1 MTVLLRSGHIM
12 CRSHIFDVD
21 VLIVYF
27 TCGVT
32 SRGLDQ
38 WGRSACFTCHLHARK
53 RERERKKGG
62 GEGVS
67 SGSHFLL
74 AARLIAH
81 LNNISHLCSPFA
93 RTGFCFLWML
103 LINPSSETSGCCG

>member
-12 CRSHIFDVD
+12 CRSHIFDLD
-21 VLIVYF
+21 VFIVYF

-62 GEGVS
+62 GGEFGVTFPV
-67 SGSHFLL
+67 G
-74 AARLIAH
+74 
-81 LNNISHLCSPFA
+81 
-93 RTGFCFLWML
+93 RT
-103 LINPSSETSGCCG
+103 PDRTP